1 MWMDRGQ
8 VVREYKQA
16 KNKRMQIG
24 ILAELNNCYKEEI
37 VKILVE
43 EGILEKPV
51 KKTKKKEEV
60 TEVAAVKEKK
70 IIIPPSIMVLVESRM
85 SEVEEKIKILE
96 AEYTELADF
105 IKRGGVEVN
114 E

>member
-51 KKTKKKEEV
+51 KKDKKERRGNRSGSSER
-60 TEVAAVKEKK
+60 EKNLLFTIHYGFSGK
-70 IIIPPSIMVLVESRM
+70 QNVRSRRKNKNLR
-85 SEVEEKIKILE
+85 SRVHRVGRF
-96 AEYTELADF
+96 YQ
-105 IKRGGVEVN
+105 KRRS
-114 E
+114 